1 MECSGPSRNSLES
14 VKGMGTVYILYASL
28 RVQEGTCVWVMH
40 VRVFQVLSACPSLT
54 LESSSPV
61 LLPRPRYLQILR
73 DFLASDS
80 DYEEEQHVQG

>member
-1 MECSGPSRNSLES
+1 
-14 VKGMGTVYILYASL
+14 MG
-28 RVQEGTCVWVMH
+28 VWVMH
-40 VRVFQVLSACPSLT
+40 VRVFQALSACPSLT
-54 LESSSPV
+54 PESSSPV